1 MCRNNLFFAFIL
13 TVIFSSSSLAQGTS
27 RNDQNAGG
35 GSRGA
40 HVIRGKLFMPSGRLP
55 EQRMRVVLEVSTGG
69 IYADTFSDSVGNFEF
84 RSLPNNNY
92 RITVPSDGFTYEG
105 AQENLEVSGSVSRT
119 FSVQMYLREKA
130 NNSNNSKDKMIS
142 AGELSQDV
150 PKAARK
156 NYEQGLKR
164 LKDGKNSDAE
174 TLFQDALKIFPEYVL
189 ALNKLGECY
198 INEEK
203 LNEAQAEFE
212 KAVSINAKYP
222 ISLINLGM
230 LMVKV
235 NRYDAAI
242 EHLDAALRLN
252 DSFPMAHLYLGIAW
266 LEKTPQDL
274 SNLEKSEKSFNK
286 ALALGGKDMANVHK
300 YVFNIYVRR
309 KQMDKAAAAL
319 EAYLEAL
326 PNAPDAPAIKQM
338 LEKLKARN
346 SSDNSKK

>member
-1 MCRNNLFFAFIL
+1 MHRNFLAFAFFL
-13 TVIFSSSSLAQGTS
+13 TIFLSAPNQAQVV
-27 RNDQNAGG
+27 NPNAGG
-35 GSRGA
+35 GGGNRGA
-40 HVIRGKLFMPSGRLP
+40 HVIRGKLFMPNGRLP

-92 RITVPSDGFTYEG
+92 RINVPSDGFTYES
-105 AQENLEVSGSVSRT
+105 AQENLEVSGAVSRT
-119 FSVQMYLREKA
+119 FSVQLYLREKA
-130 NNSNNSKDKMIS
+130 TNAVSKDKMIS
-142 AGELSQDV
+142 AGELLQDA
-150 PKAARK
+150 PRAAK
-156 NYEQGLKR
+156 KSYEQGLKR
-164 LKDGKNSDAE
+164 MKDGKNSEAE
-174 TLFQDALKIFPEYVL
+174 TLFQDALKIYPEYVL

-198 INEEK
+198 IYEEK
-203 LNEAQAEFE
+203 LKEAQAEFE

-235 NRYDAAI
+235 NRYDEAI
-242 EHLDAALRLN
+242 EQLDSALRLN

-266 LEKTPQDL
+266 LEKTPQDVA
-274 SNLEKSEKSFNK
+274 NLEKAEKSFGK

-300 YVFNIYVRR
+300 YLFNIYIRR
-309 KQMDKAAAAL
+309 KEMDKARTAL

>member
-1 MCRNNLFFAFIL
+1 MRRNPVFFSFLFIVL
-13 TVIFSSSSLAQGTS
+13 VSLSGLAQTS
-27 RNDQNAGG
+27 NRNDPNSGVG

-69 IYADTFSDSVGNFEF
+69 IYSDTFSDSVGNFEF

-119 FSVQMYLREKA
+119 FSVQLYLREKVNN
-130 NNSNNSKDKMIS
+130 NNSTKDTMIS
-142 AGELSQDV
+142 ASEFKQDV
-150 PKAARK
+150 PKGAK
-156 NYEQGLKR
+156 KSYDQGLKR
-164 LKDGKNSDAE
+164 MKDGKNSEAE
-174 TLFQDALKIFPEYVL
+174 ILFQDALKVYPEYVL

-198 INEEK
+198 ISEEK
-203 LNEAQAEFE
+203 LKEAQAEFE
-212 KAVSINAKYP
+212 KAISINAKYP

-242 EHLDAALRLN
+242 ENLDAALRLN
-252 DSFPMAHLYLGIAW
+252 ESFPMAHLYLGIAW
-266 LEKTPQDL
+266 LEKTPQDAA
-274 SNLEKSEKSFNK
+274 NLDKAEKSFSK

-300 YVFNIYVRR
+300 YMFNIHIRR
-309 KQMDKAAAAL
+309 KQMDKAAAEL

-326 PNAPDAPAIKQM
+326 PDAPDAPGIKQM
-338 LEKLKARN
+338 LGKLKAN
-346 SSDNSKK
+346 LTPKK